1 VFDGK
6 IGKQFGTMSFAK
18 FVGDP
23 HAANDQ
29 FGEDTFLNWA
39 KNNKRS
45 WKHDRFRVRPLLRA
59 FGRQDLG
66 RDHARCNREI
76 QERKIAHG
84 DKAQNETKSCIR
96 QT

>member
-1 VFDGK
+1 MFDGK

-29 FGEDTFLNWA
+29 FGEDTFLNSA

-45 WKHDRFRVRPLLRA
+45 WKLIA
-59 FGRQDLG
+59 FGCTRCFGLSAGKTLG
-66 RDHARCNREI
+66 EITQGAIEKFKSARLHTVDE
-76 QERKIAHG
+76 
-84 DKAQNETKSCIR
+84 AQNETKSCIR